1 MPNLNIEV
9 KNKIA
14 IGDNTKIVCDNSDYI
29 VNFNLDQEWD
39 NFSTKTMR
47 VRYSNNEYTDYVFN
61 GTSCKLPVI
70 TDKSAIEIGLYAGNL
85 HTTSGA
91 AYECIGSILG
101 GAGTQVE
108 PAQNVYNQIIQLLD
122 DLDWSTLPD
131 KPFETIGT
139 GLEVNDQ
146 GVLFNTGAGGSFNI
160 HELSEAKVISN
171 DDEIP
176 VYIIAENRTKKILWK
191 TIEAQL
197 KTSFDGFYAAIKH
210 KHTVNDITDF
220 PTIPTKTSDLE
231 NDSGFITSLDVPAVL
246 YTEQVLT
253 PDQQAQ
259 ARTNIG
265 AGQPVFAVNL
275 TEVEIDTYT
284 ADKTAAEIEA
294 AYQAGRTIVCRMKA
308 PIVSH
313 GTPIEL
319 PLLSRLQERVFYFGA
334 EQLSSQSSG
343 KRLDRLNVQIS
354 DSGVN
359 VSADV
364 ADIYEKP
371 AFGIPKSDL
380 ANDVQTSLT
389 KADSA
394 LQSVPDTYR
403 TAEAQ
408 NIIDETKQTK
418 TIADA
423 GGYFGTNPT
432 VEGALQQLGANSGGG
447 SGNPNAV
454 LYIEQTL
461 TNEQK
466 AQARSNI
473 NAEEA
478 GTSYTKSEVDTKL
491 DEKINASNGKF
502 KDSLS
507 ATTADGTQ
515 LYQEGIRVGVL
526 GTGNCI
532 DINKTQ
538 INFYNKSGNL
548 GLFMDASSI
557 RNLETPSDDR
567 DAANKKYVDDA
578 VAGIIIP
585 TKTSELTND
594 SGFITS
600 AQGVENAGKFLVVG
614 NDGNITLKTLEAWQ
628 GGNY

>member
-70 TDKSAIEIGLYAGNL
+70 TDKTAIEIGLYAGNL

-108 PAQNVYNQIIQLLD
+108 PAQNIYNQIIQLLD
-122 DLDWSTLPD
+122 DLDWSTLPH

-191 TIEAQL
+191 TIETQL

-253 PDQQAQ
+253 PDQQTQ

-265 AGQPVFAVNL
+265 AGQPVFAVNV
-275 TEVEIDTYT
+275 TMHYNEQGREEYT

-294 AYQAGRTIVCRMKA
+294 AYQAGRTIVCKTQA
-308 PIVSH
+308 DFWIASIPV
-313 GTPIEL
+313 EL
-319 PLLSRLQERVFYFGA
+319 PLVSRNQERVFIFA
-334 EQLSSQSSG
+334 VDQLMG
-343 KRLDRLNVQIS
+343 ENTIFTITVNIS
-354 DSGVN
+354 DSGVEAN
-359 VSADV
+359 AREVE
-364 ADIYEKP
+364 IYKRP
-371 AFGIPKSDL
+371 VGGIPKSDL
-380 ANDVQTSLT
+380 ADDVQTSLD
-389 KADSA
+389 KAD
-394 LQSVPDTYR
+394 
-403 TAEAQ
+403 TAISLGLTAATPGQIIKVKTVQDGKPTKWEAV
-408 NIIDETKQTK
+408 DM
-418 TIADA
+418 
-423 GGYFGTNPT
+423 P
-432 VEGALQQLGANSGGG
+432 GGG
-447 SGNPNAV
+447 GDEWELIAHINVADDVEKDVTVWQYNNLPRYKCIAYKKVNLVGSS
-454 LYIEQTL
+454 
-461 TNEQK
+461 EQK
-466 AQARSNI
+466 ASGCIILI
-473 NAEEA
+473 NNE
-478 GTSYTKSEVDTKL
+478 TSQPSGMSY
-491 DEKINASNGKF
+491 G
-502 KDSLS
+502 
-507 ATTADGTQ
+507 
-515 LYQEGIRVGVL
+515 
-526 GTGNCI
+526 
-532 DINKTQ
+532 
-538 INFYNKSGNL
+538 KSGSPQSCI
-548 GLFMDASSI
+548 GMI
-557 RNLETPSDDR
+557 YVTPFGWTHCKTGDSNTPTNYAFSGVSAMYNALPLSDN
-567 DAANKKYVDDA
+567 A
-578 VAGIIIP
+578 
-585 TKTSELTND
+585 
-594 SGFITS
+594 ITS
-600 AQGVENAGKFLVVG
+600 IKLLAHSTYKIASGEIWLYGKKG
-614 NDGNITLKTLEAWQ
+614 
-628 GGNY
+628 

>member
-108 PAQNVYNQIIQLLD
+108 PAQNIYNQIIQLLD
-122 DLDWSTLPD
+122 DLDWSTLPH

-176 VYIIAENRTKKILWK
+176 VYIVAENRTKKILWK

-220 PTIPTKTSDLE
+220 PTIPTKTSDLV

-265 AGQPVFAVNL
+265 AGQPIFAVNV
-275 TEVEIDTYT
+275 TEVSQGGGYT

-294 AYQAGRTIVCRMKA
+294 AYQAGRTIVCKTQARFLIGYI
-308 PIVSH
+308 PV
-313 GTPIEL
+313 EL
-319 PLLSRLQERVFYFGA
+319 PLVSRMQERDFVFA
-334 EQLSSQSSG
+334 VDQSMG
-343 KRLDRLNVQIS
+343 NGIFTITVNIS
-354 DSGVN
+354 DSGVT
-359 VSADV
+359 VSNNMV
-364 ADIYEKP
+364 EIYEKP
-371 AFGIPKSDL
+371 ASGIPKSDL
-380 ANDVQTSLT
+380 AEDVQTSLD

-408 NIIDETKQTK
+408 NIIDATKQTK

-423 GGYFGTNPT
+423 GGYFGANPT

-461 TNEQK
+461 TDEQK

-502 KDSLS
+502 TNSLS
-507 ATTADGTQ
+507 ATTTDGVSLLQ
-515 LYQEGIRVGVL
+515 NEMRVGVL
-526 GTGNCI
+526 STGCVNI
-532 DINKTQ
+532 SKTQ
-538 INFYNKSGNL
+538 INFYNKSGHL
-548 GLFMDASSI
+548 GLSVDASNI

-578 VAGIIIP
+578 VAGITVP

-600 AQGVENAGKFLVVG
+600 SQGVENAGKFLVVG

>member
-108 PAQNVYNQIIQLLD
+108 PAQNIYNQIIQLLD
-122 DLDWSTLPD
+122 DLDWSTLPH

-176 VYIIAENRTKKILWK
+176 VYIVAENRTKKILWK

-265 AGQPVFAVNL
+265 AGQPVFAVNV
-275 TEVEIDTYT
+275 TKVSGSSGYT

-294 AYQAGRTIVCRMKA
+294 AYQAGRTIVCKTQA
-308 PIVSH
+308 QFWIASIPV
-313 GTPIEL
+313 EL
-319 PLLSRLQERVFYFGA
+319 PLVSRMQERDFVFA
-334 EQLSSQSSG
+334 ADQLMG
-343 KRLDRLNVQIS
+343 ENALFTITVNIS
-354 DSGVN
+354 DSGVESN
-359 VSADV
+359 TREVE
-364 ADIYEKP
+364 IYKQP
-371 AFGIPKSDL
+371 VGGIPKSDL
-380 ANDVQTSLT
+380 AEDVQTSLA

-408 NIIDETKQTK
+408 NIIDATKQTK

-423 GGYFGTNPT
+423 GGYFGANPT

-478 GTSYTKSEVDTKL
+478 GTSYTKSEIDTKL

-502 KDSLS
+502 TNSLS
-507 ATTADGTQ
+507 ATTTDGVSLLQ
-515 LYQEGIRVGVL
+515 NEMRVGALSKGCV
-526 GTGNCI
+526 NI
-532 DINKTQ
+532 SKTQ
-538 INFYNKSGNL
+538 INFYNKSGHL
-548 GLFMDASSI
+548 GLSVDASTI
-557 RNLETPSDDR
+557 HNLATPSDDT

-578 VAGIIIP
+578 VAGIIVP

-600 AQGVENAGKFLVVG
+600 SQGVENAGKFLVVG

>member
-108 PAQNVYNQIIQLLD
+108 PAQNIYNQIIQLLD
-122 DLDWSTLPD
+122 DLDWSTLPH

-210 KHTVNDITDF
+210 NHTVNDITDF

-259 ARTNIG
+259 ARKNIG
-265 AGQPVFAVNL
+265 AGQPVFAVNV
-275 TEVEIDTYT
+275 TEVEIDNYT

-294 AYQAGRTIVCRMKA
+294 AYQAGRTIVCKTQARFMGGQISA
-308 PIVSH
+308 
-313 GTPIEL
+313 EL
-319 PLLSRLQERVFYFGA
+319 PLRSRMQERVFIFA
-334 EQLSSQSSG
+334 FDQLV
-343 KRLDRLNVQIS
+343 KKIIVAPTVQIS

-359 VSADV
+359 VSISQ

-371 AFGIPKSDL
+371 ASGIPKSDL
-380 ANDVQTSLT
+380 ADDVQTSLD

-408 NIIDETKQTK
+408 NIIDATKQTK

-423 GGYFGTNPT
+423 GGYFGANPT

-461 TNEQK
+461 TDEQK

-478 GTSYTKSEVDTKL
+478 GTSYTKSEIDTKL

-502 KDSLS
+502 TNSLS

-538 INFYNKSGNL
+538 INFYNRSGNL

-578 VAGIIIP
+578 VAGIIVP

-600 AQGVENAGKFLVVG
+600 SQGVENAGKFLVVG

>member
-101 GAGTQVE
+101 GAGTQIE
-108 PAQNVYNQIIQLLD
+108 PAQNIYNQIIQLLD
-122 DLDWSTLPD
+122 DLDWSTLPH

-176 VYIIAENRTKKILWK
+176 VYMVAENRTKKILWK

-265 AGQPVFAVNL
+265 AGQPVFAVNV
-275 TEVEIDTYT
+275 TREAGKYT

-294 AYQAGRTIVCRMKA
+294 AYQAGRTIVCKTQA
-308 PIVSH
+308 QFWIASIPV
-313 GTPIEL
+313 EL
-319 PLLSRLQERVFYFGA
+319 PLVSRMQERDFVFAADQLMA
-334 EQLSSQSSG
+334 ENGLFTITV
-343 KRLDRLNVQIS
+343 NIS
-354 DSGVN
+354 DGGVEAN
-359 VSADV
+359 TREVE
-364 ADIYEKP
+364 IYKKP
-371 AFGIPKSDL
+371 ASGIPKSDL
-380 ANDVQTSLT
+380 AEDVQTSLT

-423 GGYFGTNPT
+423 GGYFGANPT

-478 GTSYTKSEVDTKL
+478 GTLYTKSEVDTKL

-502 KDSLS
+502 TNSLS
-507 ATTADGTQ
+507 ATTEDGTQ
-515 LYQEGIRVGVL
+515 LYQESIRVGGL
-526 GTGNCI
+526 GTGNCVS
-532 DINKTQ
+532 INKTS
-538 INFYNKSGNL
+538 INFYDKSGTL
-548 GLFMDASSI
+548 GLYVDASRI
-557 RNLETPSDDR
+557 RKLATPSDDR

-578 VAGIIIP
+578 VAGITVP

>member
-108 PAQNVYNQIIQLLD
+108 PAQNIYNQIIQLLD
-122 DLDWSTLPD
+122 DLDWSTLPH

-210 KHTVNDITDF
+210 NHTVNDITDF

-253 PDQQAQ
+253 PDQQTQ

-265 AGQPVFAVNL
+265 AGQPVFAVNV
-275 TEVEIDTYT
+275 TKVSEGEGYT

-294 AYQAGRTIVCRMKA
+294 AYQAGRTIVCKTQA
-308 PIVSH
+308 QFWIASIPV
-313 GTPIEL
+313 EL
-319 PLLSRLQERVFYFGA
+319 PLVSRMQERDFVFA
-334 EQLSSQSSG
+334 ADQLMG
-343 KRLDRLNVQIS
+343 ENGLFTITVNIS
-354 DSGVN
+354 DSGVEAN
-359 VSADV
+359 TKGVE
-364 ADIYEKP
+364 IYEQP
-371 AFGIPKSDL
+371 VGGIPKSDL
-380 ANDVQTSLT
+380 AEDVQTSLD

-408 NIIDETKQTK
+408 NIIDATKQTK

-423 GGYFGTNPT
+423 GGYFGANPT

-478 GTSYTKSEVDTKL
+478 GTSYTKSEIDTKL
-491 DEKINASNGKF
+491 DEKINAFNGKF
-502 KDSLS
+502 TNSLS
-507 ATTADGTQ
+507 ATTEDGTQ
-515 LYQEGIRVGVL
+515 LYQESMRVGGL
-526 GTGNCI
+526 GTGNCVS
-532 DINKTQ
+532 INKTS
-538 INFYNKSGNL
+538 INFYDKSGTL
-548 GLFMDASSI
+548 GLYVDAS
-557 RNLETPSDDR
+557 RVRKLATPSDDT

-578 VAGIIIP
+578 VAGITVP

-614 NDGNITLKTLEAWQ
+614 NDGNITLKTLEVWQ

>member
-108 PAQNVYNQIIQLLD
+108 PAQNIYNQIIQLLD
-122 DLDWSTLPD
+122 DLDWSTLPH

-176 VYIIAENRTKKILWK
+176 VYIVAENRTKKILWK

-210 KHTVNDITDF
+210 NHTVNDITDF
-220 PTIPTKTSDLE
+220 PTIPTKTSDLV

-265 AGQPVFAVNL
+265 AGQPIFAVNV
-275 TEVEIDTYT
+275 TEVSQGGGYT

-294 AYQAGRTIVCRMKA
+294 AYQAGRTIVCKTQARFLIGYI
-308 PIVSH
+308 PV
-313 GTPIEL
+313 EL
-319 PLLSRLQERVFYFGA
+319 PLVSRMQERDFVFA
-334 EQLSSQSSG
+334 VDQSMG
-343 KRLDRLNVQIS
+343 NGIFTITVNIS
-354 DSGVN
+354 DSGVT
-359 VSADV
+359 VSNNMV
-364 ADIYEKP
+364 EIYEKP
-371 AFGIPKSDL
+371 ASGIPKSDL
-380 ANDVQTSLT
+380 AEDVQTSLD

-408 NIIDETKQTK
+408 NIIDATKQTK

-423 GGYFGTNPT
+423 GGYFGANPT

-461 TNEQK
+461 TDEQK

-502 KDSLS
+502 TNSLS
-507 ATTADGTQ
+507 ATTTDGVSLLQ
-515 LYQEGIRVGVL
+515 NEMRVGVL
-526 GTGNCI
+526 STGCVNI
-532 DINKTQ
+532 SKTQ
-538 INFYNKSGNL
+538 INFYNKSGHL
-548 GLFMDASSI
+548 GLSVDASNI

-578 VAGIIIP
+578 VAGITVP

-600 AQGVENAGKFLVVG
+600 SQGVENAGKFLVVG

>member
-108 PAQNVYNQIIQLLD
+108 PAQNIYNQIIQLLD
-122 DLDWSTLPD
+122 DLDWSTLPH

-176 VYIIAENRTKKILWK
+176 VYIVAENRTKKILWK

-265 AGQPVFAVNL
+265 AGQPVFVVNV
-275 TEVEIDTYT
+275 TKVSEGEGYT

-294 AYQAGRTIVCRMKA
+294 AYQAGRTIVCKTQA
-308 PIVSH
+308 QFWIASIPV
-313 GTPIEL
+313 EL
-319 PLLSRLQERVFYFGA
+319 PLVSRMQERDFVFA
-334 EQLSSQSSG
+334 ADQLMG
-343 KRLDRLNVQIS
+343 ENGLFTITVNIS
-354 DSGVN
+354 DSGVESN
-359 VSADV
+359 TREVE
-364 ADIYEKP
+364 IYKQP
-371 AFGIPKSDL
+371 VGGRPKIDL
-380 ANDVQTSLT
+380 AADVQTSLNLAGT
-389 KADSA
+389 A
-394 LQSVPDTYR
+394 LQAVPDAYR
-403 TAEAQ
+403 TAAAQ
-408 NIIDETKQTK
+408 DELDTAKQPKAIT
-418 TIADA
+418 DV
-423 GGYFGTNPT
+423 GGYFGENPT
-432 VEGALQQLGANSGGG
+432 VESALQQIGGA
-447 SGNPNAV
+447 
-454 LYIEQTL
+454 LILRTW
-461 TNEQK
+461 T
-466 AQARSNI
+466 
-473 NAEEA
+473 
-478 GTSYTKSEVDTKL
+478 D
-491 DEKINASNGKF
+491 
-502 KDSLS
+502 
-507 ATTADGTQ
+507 
-515 LYQEGIRVGVL
+515 
-526 GTGNCI
+526 
-532 DINKTQ
+532 
-538 INFYNKSGNL
+538 
-548 GLFMDASSI
+548 
-557 RNLETPSDDR
+557 
-567 DAANKKYVDDA
+567 
-578 VAGIIIP
+578 
-585 TKTSELTND
+585 
-594 SGFITS
+594 
-600 AQGVENAGKFLVVG
+600 
-614 NDGNITLKTLEAWQ
+614 
-628 GGNY
+628 

>member
-108 PAQNVYNQIIQLLD
+108 PAQNIYNQIIQLLD
-122 DLDWSTLPD
+122 DLDWSTLPH

-210 KHTVNDITDF
+210 NHTVNDITDF

-259 ARTNIG
+259 ARKNIG
-265 AGQPVFAVNL
+265 AGQPVFAVNV
-275 TEVEIDTYT
+275 TEVEIDNYT

-294 AYQAGRTIVCRMKA
+294 AYQAGRTIVCKTQARFMGGQISA
-308 PIVSH
+308 
-313 GTPIEL
+313 EL
-319 PLLSRLQERVFYFGA
+319 PLRSRMQERVFIFA
-334 EQLSSQSSG
+334 FDQLV
-343 KRLDRLNVQIS
+343 KKIIVAPTVQIS

-359 VSADV
+359 VSISQ

-371 AFGIPKSDL
+371 ASGIPKSDL
-380 ANDVQTSLT
+380 ADDVQTSLT
-389 KADSA
+389 RADSA

-408 NIIDETKQTK
+408 NIIDATKQTK

-423 GGYFGTNPT
+423 GGYFGANPT

-478 GTSYTKSEVDTKL
+478 GTSYTKSEIDTKL

-502 KDSLS
+502 TNSLS

-538 INFYNKSGNL
+538 INFYNRSGNL

-578 VAGIIIP
+578 VAGIIVP

-600 AQGVENAGKFLVVG
+600 SQGVENAGKFLVVG

>member
-108 PAQNVYNQIIQLLD
+108 PAQNIYNQIIQLLD
-122 DLDWSTLPD
+122 DLDWSTLPH

-176 VYIIAENRTKKILWK
+176 VYMVAENRTKKILWK

-246 YTEQVLT
+246 YTEQALT
-253 PDQQAQ
+253 PDQRAQ

-265 AGQPVFAVNL
+265 AGQPVFAVNV
-275 TEVEIDTYT
+275 TKVSEGEGYT

-294 AYQAGRTIVCRMKA
+294 AYQAGRTIVCKTQA
-308 PIVSH
+308 QFWIASIPV
-313 GTPIEL
+313 EL
-319 PLLSRLQERVFYFGA
+319 PLVSRMQERDFVFA
-334 EQLSSQSSG
+334 ADQLMG
-343 KRLDRLNVQIS
+343 ENGLFTITVNIS
-354 DSGVN
+354 DSGVEAN
-359 VSADV
+359 TREVE
-364 ADIYEKP
+364 IYKKP
-371 AFGIPKSDL
+371 ASGIPKSDL
-380 ANDVQTSLT
+380 AEDVQTSLT

-408 NIIDETKQTK
+408 NIIDATKQTK

-423 GGYFGTNPT
+423 GGYFGENPT

-461 TNEQK
+461 TDEQK

-478 GTSYTKSEVDTKL
+478 GTSYTKSEIDTKL

-502 KDSLS
+502 KNSLS

-538 INFYNKSGNL
+538 INFYNRSGNL
-548 GLFMDASSI
+548 GLFVDASSI

-578 VAGIIIP
+578 VAGITVP

>member
-108 PAQNVYNQIIQLLD
+108 PAQNIYNQIIQLLD
-122 DLDWSTLPD
+122 DLDWSTLPH

-265 AGQPVFAVNL
+265 AGQPVFVVNV
-275 TEVEIDTYT
+275 TKVGESGGYT

-294 AYQAGRTIVCRMKA
+294 AYQAGRTIMCKTQAQFWIASIPV
-308 PIVSH
+308 
-313 GTPIEL
+313 EL
-319 PLLSRLQERVFYFGA
+319 PLVSRMQERDFVFA
-334 EQLSSQSSG
+334 ADQLMG
-343 KRLDRLNVQIS
+343 ENALFTITVNIS
-354 DSGVN
+354 DSGVESN
-359 VSADV
+359 TREVE
-364 ADIYEKP
+364 IYKQP
-371 AFGIPKSDL
+371 VGGIPKSDL
-380 ANDVQTSLT
+380 AEDVQTSLT

-423 GGYFGTNPT
+423 GGYFGANPT

-502 KDSLS
+502 KDTLS
-507 ATTADGTQ
+507 ATTTDGTQ
-515 LYQEGIRVGVL
+515 LYQEGIRIGVL

-538 INFYNKSGNL
+538 INFYNRSGNL
-548 GLFMDASSI
+548 GLFMDASNI
-557 RNLETPSDDR
+557 RNLETPSDDK

-578 VAGIIIP
+578 VAGITVP

-600 AQGVENAGKFLVVG
+600 SQGVENAGKFLVVG

>member
-108 PAQNVYNQIIQLLD
+108 PAQNIYNQIIQLLD
-122 DLDWSTLPD
+122 DLDWSTLPH

-210 KHTVNDITDF
+210 NHTVNDITDF

-259 ARTNIG
+259 ARKNIG
-265 AGQPVFAVNL
+265 AGQPVFAVNV
-275 TEVEIDTYT
+275 TEVEIDNYT

-294 AYQAGRTIVCRMKA
+294 AYQAGRTIVCKTQARFMGGQISA
-308 PIVSH
+308 
-313 GTPIEL
+313 EL
-319 PLLSRLQERVFYFGA
+319 PLRSRMQERVFIFA
-334 EQLSSQSSG
+334 FDQLV
-343 KRLDRLNVQIS
+343 KKIIVAPTVQIS

-359 VSADV
+359 VSISQ

-371 AFGIPKSDL
+371 ASGIPKSDL
-380 ANDVQTSLT
+380 ADDVQTSLT
-389 KADSA
+389 RADSA

-408 NIIDETKQTK
+408 NIIDATKQTK

-423 GGYFGTNPT
+423 GGYFGANPT

-478 GTSYTKSEVDTKL
+478 GTSYTKSEIDTKL

-502 KDSLS
+502 TNSLS

-538 INFYNKSGNL
+538 INFYNRSGNL
-548 GLFMDASSI
+548 GLFVDASNI

-578 VAGIIIP
+578 VAGIIVP

-600 AQGVENAGKFLVVG
+600 SQGVENAGKFLVVG

>member
-14 IGDNTKIVCDNSDYI
+14 VGDNTKIVCDNSDYI

-108 PAQNVYNQIIQLLD
+108 PAQNIYNQIIQLLD

-176 VYIIAENRTKKILWK
+176 VYIVAEDRTKKILWK

-253 PDQQAQ
+253 PNQQAQ

-265 AGQPVFAVNL
+265 AGQPVFAVNV
-275 TEVEIDTYT
+275 TEVSGSGGYT

-294 AYQAGRTIVCRMKA
+294 AYQAGRTIVCRMVVPFVFNYIPA
-308 PIVSH
+308 
-313 GTPIEL
+313 EL
-319 PLLSRLQERVFYFGA
+319 PLKSRVQERVFIFA
-334 EQLSSQSSG
+334 LDQLV
-343 KRLDRLNVQIS
+343 KKEIYTLTVQIS
-354 DSGVN
+354 DSGVEP
-359 VSADV
+359 SMGITDF
-364 ADIYEKP
+364 YEKP
-371 AFGIPKSDL
+371 ASGIPKSDL
-380 ANDVQTSLT
+380 ADEVQTSLT

-423 GGYFGTNPT
+423 GGYFGANPT

-502 KDSLS
+502 TNSLS
-507 ATTADGTQ
+507 ATTTDGVILLQ
-515 LYQEGIRVGVL
+515 NEMRVGVL
-526 GTGNCI
+526 STGCVN
-532 DINKTQ
+532 INKTQ
-538 INFYNKSGNL
+538 INFYNRSGNL
-548 GLFMDASSI
+548 GLFMDASNI

-578 VAGIIIP
+578 VAGITVP

>member
-108 PAQNVYNQIIQLLD
+108 PAQNIYNQIIQLLD
-122 DLDWSTLPD
+122 DLDWSTLPH

-176 VYIIAENRTKKILWK
+176 VYIVAENRTKKILWK

-253 PDQQAQ
+253 PDQQTQ

-265 AGQPVFAVNL
+265 AGQPVFAVNI
-275 TEVEIDTYT
+275 TEGVDEDGRNTYT

-294 AYQAGRTIVCRMKA
+294 AYQAGRTIVCKMEA
-308 PIVSH
+308 FLIDFVPV
-313 GTPIEL
+313 EL
-319 PLLSRLQERVFYFGA
+319 PLVSRNQERVFIFAVDQVVNKNIYTV
-334 EQLSSQSSG
+334 SV
-343 KRLDRLNVQIS
+343 KIS
-354 DSGVN
+354 DNGVEPSEGN
-359 VSADV
+359 TN
-364 ADIYEKP
+364 IYEKP
-371 AFGIPKSDL
+371 VDGIPKSDL
-380 ANDVQTSLT
+380 AEDVQTSLD

-408 NIIDETKQTK
+408 NIIDATKQTK
-418 TIADA
+418 TIVDA
-423 GGYFGTNPT
+423 GGYFGANPT

-478 GTSYTKSEVDTKL
+478 GTSYTKSEIDTKL
-491 DEKINASNGKF
+491 DEKINAFNGKF
-502 KDSLS
+502 TNSLS
-507 ATTADGTQ
+507 ATTEDGTQ
-515 LYQEGIRVGVL
+515 LYQESMRVGGL
-526 GTGNCI
+526 GTGNCVS
-532 DINKTQ
+532 INKTG
-538 INFYNKSGNL
+538 INFYDKSGTL
-548 GLFMDASSI
+548 GLNVDASRI
-557 RNLETPSDDR
+557 RKLRTPSDDT

-578 VAGIIIP
+578 VAGITVP